1 MVNHHFIY
9 SVNNLFWMQAMQH
22 GIIGLN
28 IISFGYLPKTNSTDD
43 IRAAQRARDFNI
55 GW

>member
-1 MVNHHFIY
+1 
-9 SVNNLFWMQAMQH
+9 MQAMQH

-28 IISFGYLPKTNSTDD
+28 LISFGYLPKTNSVEDV
-43 IRAAQRARDFNI
+43 RAVQRARDFSI